1 MVNIVEETNY
11 SDAHIALW
19 QQAFGDSREDVL
31 YFFNN
36 AKNIKCLSLYDD
48 GLCSMLFLV
57 DCKISSE
64 EYKYIYAACTDNFC
78 RSRGYMSMLLSYA
91 RDNYSRLVLIPA
103 DLSLVNYYLKRKFSH
118 KISIDNILFN
128 ECSEIEEYLFAGCS
142 LNEPFALIYKG
153 E

>member
-1 MVNIVEETNY
+1 
-11 SDAHIALW
+11 
-19 QQAFGDSREDVL
+19 
-31 YFFNN
+31 
-36 AKNIKCLSLYDD
+36 
-48 GLCSMLFLV
+48 
-57 DCKISSE
+57 
-64 EYKYIYAACTDNFC
+64 
-78 RSRGYMSMLLSYA
+78 MSMLLSYA